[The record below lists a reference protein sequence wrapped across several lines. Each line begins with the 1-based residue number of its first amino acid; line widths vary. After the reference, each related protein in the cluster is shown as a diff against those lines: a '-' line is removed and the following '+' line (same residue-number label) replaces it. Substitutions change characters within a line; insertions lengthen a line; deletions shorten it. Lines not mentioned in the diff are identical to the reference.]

1 MVRIARQ
8 GRPFRDCPAF
18 LRRRPAVRLTDGA
31 AQGAEAAGLAAG
43 HSPLAPARDLVSLE
57 PETDRDPDC
66 MTPRYAQ
73 RMDKVQPSAIG
84 ELLALGADPSII
96 SFGGG
101 YPDATLFPAEQL
113 DAVFHEIIREAG
125 GAAMQY
131 APSNG
136 LPHLRDQIAGLMTA
150 DGMACTGDDVLIL
163 QGSQQ
168 GLDFAA
174 RMLID
179 PGDVIVTE
187 DPTFLGA
194 LIAFEPSQP
203 DYAVVPVDTDGMQTE
218 ALREILAANPRAR
231 MIYTIPDFQ
240 NPTGVTLSLAR
251 RKELIALANR
261 HDLIVLEDTPYRQ
274 IRFEGRHLP
283 TLKSLDTEG
292 RVIHLGSF
300 SKVLVPGLRIGWAV
314 AAPELLAR
322 MGLLKVAADT
332 QTSTLN
338 MAAASLF
345 LDRYDLAAHIA
356 TLREAYARKKE
367 VMLDAI
373 RQYFPQDITATDP
386 DGGLFTWLT
395 FDEGFDATAFMR
407 EVALPQARVAYV
419 PGATFFPLTPRA
431 NHARL
436 NFSAQSLDNIR
447 TGISALGKAL
457 HANPSL

>member
-1 MVRIARQ
+1 
-8 GRPFRDCPAF
+8 
-18 LRRRPAVRLTDGA
+18 
-31 AQGAEAAGLAAG
+31 
-43 HSPLAPARDLVSLE
+43 
-57 PETDRDPDC
+57 

-73 RMDKVQPSAIG
+73 RMARVQPSAIG

-101 YPDATLFPAEQL
+101 YPDASLFPAEKL
-113 DAVFHEIIREAG
+113 AAVFDEILRTPG

-136 LPHLRDQIAGLMTA
+136 LPHLRAQIARLMTD
-150 DGMACTGDDVLIL
+150 DGTPCAADDVLIL

-174 RMLID
+174 RMLVD
-179 PGDVIVTE
+179 PGNVIVTE

-203 DYAVVPVDTDGMQTE
+203 NYAVVPVDEEGMQTRHL
-218 ALREILAANPRAR
+218 ATVLAAHPQAR

-240 NPTGVTLSLAR
+240 NPTGVTLSLER
-251 RKELIALANR
+251 RRELIALANR
-261 HDLIVLEDTPYRQ
+261 HDLIVVEDTPYRH
-274 IRFEGRHLP
+274 IRFSGHRLP

-314 AAPELLAR
+314 AEPGLLAR
-322 MGLLKVAADT
+322 MGQLKVAADT

-345 LDRYDLAAHIA
+345 LDRYDLPAHIA
-356 TLREAYARKKE
+356 TLCTAYAAKKSA
-367 VMLDAI
+367 MLSAI
-373 RQYFPQDITATDP
+373 RRHFPQSVAATDP
-386 DGGLFTWLT
+386 DGGLFTWVT
-395 FDEGFDATAFMR
+395 FPDGFDATAFMR
-407 EVALPQARVAYV
+407 DVALPKARVAYV
-419 PGATFFPLTPRA
+419 PGATFFPRQPRA
-431 NHARL
+431 NHARF
-436 NFSAQSLDNIR
+436 NFSSASLDAIE
-447 TGISALGKAL
+447 TGIAALGRAL
-457 HANPSL
+457 HAHL

>member
-1 MVRIARQ
+1 
-8 GRPFRDCPAF
+8 
-18 LRRRPAVRLTDGA
+18 
-31 AQGAEAAGLAAG
+31 
-43 HSPLAPARDLVSLE
+43 
-57 PETDRDPDC
+57 
-66 MTPRYAQ
+66 MTARYAK
-73 RMDKVQPSAIG
+73 RMEQVRPSAIG

-101 YPDATLFPAEQL
+101 YPDATLFPADEL
-113 DAVFHEIIREAG
+113 ARVFDEIIRAPG

-131 APSNG
+131 APSDG
-136 LPHLRDQIAGLMTA
+136 LPRLREQIAALMVA
-150 DGMACTGDDVLIL
+150 DGMPCSASDVLIL

-174 RMLID
+174 RMLVD

-194 LIAFEPSQP
+194 LIAFAPSQP
-203 DYAVVPVDTDGMQTE
+203 DYAVVPVDAHGMQTDLL
-218 ALREILAANPRAR
+218 AGVLAANPKAR
-231 MIYTIPDFQ
+231 MIYTVPDFQ

-251 RKELIALANR
+251 RKELISLANR
-261 HDLIVLEDTPYRQ
+261 HDLIVLEDTPYRH
-274 IRFEGRHLP
+274 IRFSGQNLP

-300 SKVLVPGLRIGWAV
+300 SKVLVPGLRIGWAL
-314 AAPELLAR
+314 AAPDLLAR

-345 LDRYDLAAHIA
+345 LDRYDLWAHIA
-356 TLREAYARKKE
+356 RLRAAYAVKKE
-367 VMLDAI
+367 AMLDAI
-373 RQYFPQDITATDP
+373 RRHLPQDIVATDP
-386 DGGLFTWLT
+386 EGGLFTWLT

-407 EVALPQARVAYV
+407 DVALPKARVAFV

-431 NHARL
+431 NFARL
-436 NFSAQSLDNIR
+436 NFSAQPVDKIEA
-447 TGISALGKAL
+447 GIAALGQAL
-457 HANPSL
+457 HARP

>member
-1 MVRIARQ
+1 
-8 GRPFRDCPAF
+8 
-18 LRRRPAVRLTDGA
+18 
-31 AQGAEAAGLAAG
+31 
-43 HSPLAPARDLVSLE
+43 
-57 PETDRDPDC
+57 

-73 RMDKVQPSAIG
+73 RMAKVQPSAIG

-113 DAVFHEIIREAG
+113 DAVFHEILRAPG

-136 LPHLRDQIAGLMTA
+136 LAPLRAQIADLMTA
-150 DGMACTGDDVLIL
+150 DGTPCSAQDVLIL

-174 RMLID
+174 RMLVD
-179 PGDVIVTE
+179 PGDVIITE

-203 DYAVVPVDTDGMQTE
+203 SYAVVEVDGEGMRTDQLE
-218 ALREILAANPRAR
+218 AVLNANPRAR

-240 NPTGVTLSLAR
+240 NPTGVTLSLER
-251 RKELIALANR
+251 RKTLIALANA
-261 HDLIVLEDTPYRQ
+261 HDLIVVEDTPYRH
-274 IRFEGRHLP
+274 IRFSGQSLP
-283 TLKSLDTEG
+283 TLKSMDTEG

-314 AAPELLAR
+314 ASPDLLGR

-345 LDRYDLAAHIA
+345 LERYDLAAHIDI
-356 TLREAYARKKE
+356 LRAAYAAKKD

-373 RQYFPQDITATDP
+373 RQHFPQEITFTDP
-386 DGGLFTWLT
+386 EGGLFTWVT
-395 FDEGFDATAFMR
+395 FPEGFDATAFMR

-419 PGATFFPLTPRA
+419 PGASFFALTPRT
-431 NHARL
+431 NYARF
-436 NFSAQSLDNIR
+436 NFSAQSPENIQ
-447 TGISALGKAL
+447 TGIAALGKAL
-457 HANPSL
+457 HSHLLA

>member
-1 MVRIARQ
+1 
-8 GRPFRDCPAF
+8 
-18 LRRRPAVRLTDGA
+18 
-31 AQGAEAAGLAAG
+31 
-43 HSPLAPARDLVSLE
+43 
-57 PETDRDPDC
+57 

-73 RMDKVQPSAIG
+73 RMALVQPSAIG

-101 YPDATLFPAEQL
+101 YPDASLFPVDQL
-113 DAVFHEIIREAG
+113 DAVFHDILRSPG

-136 LPHLRDQIAGLMTA
+136 LPHLRNQIAGLMTA
-150 DGMACTGDDVLIL
+150 DGMACTGDDILVL

-194 LIAFEPSQP
+194 LIAFAPSQP
-203 DYAVVPVDTDGMQTE
+203 DYAVVPVDADGMQTDR
-218 ALREILAANPRAR
+218 LQTLLAATPRAR
-231 MIYTIPDFQ
+231 MIYTVPDFQ
-240 NPTGVTLSLAR
+240 NPTGVTLSLER
-251 RKELIALANR
+251 RKALIALANQ
-261 HDLIVLEDTPYRQ
+261 HDLIVLEDTPYRH
-274 IRFEGRHLP
+274 IRFAGQHLP

-300 SKVLVPGLRIGWAV
+300 SKVLVPGLRLGWAL
-314 AAPELLAR
+314 AAPWLLAR
-322 MGLLKVAADT
+322 MGQLKVAADT

-345 LDRYDLAAHIA
+345 LDRYDLDAHIA
-356 TLREAYARKKE
+356 TLRTAYAAKKE

-373 RQYFPQDITATDP
+373 RQHFPQDIVATDP
-386 DGGLFTWLT
+386 QGGLFTWLT
-395 FDEGFDATAFMR
+395 FPDGFDATDFMR
-407 EVALPQARVAYV
+407 HVALPQARVAYV

-436 NFSAQSLDNIR
+436 NFSSPSVDAIR
-447 TGISALGKAL
+447 TGIAALGRAL
-457 HANPSL
+457 HATP

>member
-1 MVRIARQ
+1 
-8 GRPFRDCPAF
+8 
-18 LRRRPAVRLTDGA
+18 
-31 AQGAEAAGLAAG
+31 
-43 HSPLAPARDLVSLE
+43 
-57 PETDRDPDC
+57 

-73 RMDKVQPSAIG
+73 RMEQVRPSAIG

-101 YPDATLFPAEQL
+101 YPDATLFPAGQL
-113 DAVFHEIIREAG
+113 DAVFHDILRAPG
-125 GAAMQY
+125 GGAMQY

-150 DGMACTGDDVLIL
+150 DATPCTGDNVLIL

-174 RMLID
+174 RMLVD

-187 DPTFLGA
+187 NPTFLGA
-194 LIAFEPSQP
+194 LIAFAPSQP
-203 DYAVVPVDTDGMQTE
+203 RYAVVPVDADGMQTDVL
-218 ALREILAANPRAR
+218 AQVLAANPQAR
-231 MIYTIPDFQ
+231 MIYTQPDFQ
-240 NPTGVTLSLAR
+240 NPTGVTLSLER
-251 RKELIALANR
+251 RKQLIALANA
-261 HDLIVLEDTPYRQ
+261 HDLIVVEDTPYRH
-274 IRFEGRHLP
+274 IRFRGDSLP

-314 AAPELLAR
+314 ASPDLLAR

-356 TLREAYARKKE
+356 TLRAAYARKKG

-373 RQYFPQDITATDP
+373 RQHFPQQVTATDP
-386 DGGLFTWLT
+386 DGGLFTWLG
-395 FDEGFDATAFMR
+395 FPPGFDATAFMR
-407 EVALPQARVAYV
+407 AVALPQARVAYV
-419 PGATFFPLTPRA
+419 PGATFFPLEPQA
-431 NHARL
+431 NFARF
-436 NFSAQSLDNIR
+436 NFSAQSEENIR
-447 TGISALGKAL
+447 KGIAALGAAL
-457 HANPSL
+457 HAHLMP

>member
-1 MVRIARQ
+1 
-8 GRPFRDCPAF
+8 
-18 LRRRPAVRLTDGA
+18 
-31 AQGAEAAGLAAG
+31 
-43 HSPLAPARDLVSLE
+43 
-57 PETDRDPDC
+57 

-73 RMDKVQPSAIG
+73 RMDQVRPSAIG

-101 YPDATLFPAEQL
+101 YPDATLFPADQL
-113 DAVFHEIIREAG
+113 DAVYHDIIRAPG

-136 LPHLRDQIAGLMTA
+136 LARLRDQIAGLMRA
-150 DGMACTGDDVLIL
+150 DGVACTGDDVLIL

-174 RMLID
+174 RMLVD

-194 LIAFEPSQP
+194 LIAFAPSQP
-203 DYAVVPVDTDGMQTE
+203 AYAVVPVDGDGMRTDVLTQV
-218 ALREILAANPRAR
+218 LAANPRAR
-231 MIYTIPDFQ
+231 MIYTQPDFQ
-240 NPTGVTLSLAR
+240 NPTGVTMSLTR
-251 RKELIALANR
+251 RQHLIELANA
-261 HDLIVLEDTPYRQ
+261 HDLIVVEDTPYRH
-274 IRFEGRHLP
+274 IRFAGDSLP

-300 SKVLVPGLRIGWAV
+300 SKVLVPGMRIGWAV
-314 AAPELLAR
+314 ASADLLGR

-345 LDRYDLAAHIA
+345 LDRYDLTAHIA
-356 TLREAYARKKE
+356 TLRTAYARKKA

-373 RQYFPQDITATDP
+373 RRHFPQAITATDP
-386 DGGLFTWLT
+386 DGGLFTWVE
-395 FDEGFDATAFMR
+395 FPQGFDATAFMR
-407 EVALPQARVAYV
+407 DVALPQARVAYV
-419 PGATFFPLTPRA
+419 PGASFFPLTPRA
-431 NHARL
+431 NFARL
-436 NFSAQSLDNIR
+436 NFSAQSEENIR
-447 TGISALGKAL
+447 TGIAALGAAL
-457 HANPSL
+457 HNHLMP

>member
-1 MVRIARQ
+1 
-8 GRPFRDCPAF
+8 
-18 LRRRPAVRLTDGA
+18 
-31 AQGAEAAGLAAG
+31 
-43 HSPLAPARDLVSLE
+43 
-57 PETDRDPDC
+57 

-73 RMDKVQPSAIG
+73 RMAKVRQSAIG

-101 YPDATLFPAEQL
+101 YPDATLFPTDQL
-113 DAVFHEIIREAG
+113 DAIFHDIIRTPG

-136 LPHLRDQIAGLMTA
+136 LPHLRDQIAHLMTV
-150 DGMACTGDDVLIL
+150 DGTPCTGDDVLIL

-168 GLDFAA
+168 GLDFSA

-203 DYAVVPVDTDGMQTE
+203 QYAVVPVDADGMQTE
-218 ALREILAANPRAR
+218 HLEAVLKANPKAR
-231 MIYTIPDFQ
+231 MIYTVPDFQ
-240 NPTGVTLSLAR
+240 NPTGVTLSFAR
-251 RKELIALANR
+251 RKQLIALANR
-261 HDLIVLEDTPYRQ
+261 HDLIVLEDTPYRH
-274 IRFEGRHLP
+274 IRFSGQNLP

-314 AAPELLAR
+314 AAPDLLVR
-322 MGLLKVAADT
+322 LGLLKVAADT

-345 LDRYDLAAHIA
+345 LDRHDLAAHIA
-356 TLREAYARKKE
+356 TLQTTYARKKAA
-367 VMLDAI
+367 MLDAI
-373 RQYFPQDITATDP
+373 RQHFPQEITVTDP
-386 DGGLFTWLT
+386 EGGLFIWAS
-395 FDEGFDATAFMR
+395 FPEGFDATAFMR
-407 EVALPQARVAYV
+407 DVALPQARVAYV
-419 PGATFFPLTPRA
+419 PGASFFPLTPRP

-436 NFSAQSLDNIR
+436 NFSAQSVENIQ
-447 TGISALGKAL
+447 TGIAALGKAL
-457 HANPSL
+457 HAHLLS

>member
-1 MVRIARQ
+1 
-8 GRPFRDCPAF
+8 
-18 LRRRPAVRLTDGA
+18 
-31 AQGAEAAGLAAG
+31 
-43 HSPLAPARDLVSLE
+43 
-57 PETDRDPDC
+57 

-73 RMDKVQPSAIG
+73 RMAKVQPSAIG

-113 DAVFHEIIREAG
+113 DAVFHEILRAPG

-136 LPHLRDQIAGLMTA
+136 LAPLRAQIADLMTA
-150 DGMACTGDDVLIL
+150 DGTPCGAQDVLIL

-174 RMLID
+174 RMLVD
-179 PGDVIVTE
+179 PGDVIITE

-203 DYAVVPVDTDGMQTE
+203 SYAVVEVDGEGMRTDQLE
-218 ALREILAANPRAR
+218 AVLKANPRAR

-240 NPTGVTLSLAR
+240 NPTGVTLSLER
-251 RKELIALANR
+251 RKTLIALANA
-261 HDLIVLEDTPYRQ
+261 HDLIVVEDTPYRH
-274 IRFEGRHLP
+274 IRFSGQSLP
-283 TLKSLDTEG
+283 TLKSMDTEG

-314 AAPELLAR
+314 ASPDLLGR

-345 LDRYDLAAHIA
+345 LERYDLAAHIDM
-356 TLREAYARKKE
+356 LRAAYAGKKD

-373 RQYFPQDITATDP
+373 RQHFPQEITFTDP
-386 DGGLFTWLT
+386 EGGLFTWVT
-395 FDEGFDATAFMR
+395 FPEGFDATAFMR

-419 PGATFFPLTPRA
+419 PGASFFALTPRA
-431 NHARL
+431 NYARF
-436 NFSAQSLDNIR
+436 NFSAQSPENIQ
-447 TGISALGKAL
+447 TGIAALGKAL
-457 HANPSL
+457 HSHLLA